1 MSDTNS
7 DVIVQLVWYSSAVLL
22 LMTVLLLLL
31 TLFMHYEREQHEKSR
46 QQASDQWTPI
56 LFSWIYSPE
65 EQTGPLPAL
74 DAERFGFVV
83 QLWLQL
89 EQTVRGSA
97 SSRLAELAQRL
108 NLVPVMKQ
116 WLHGYSTEKKLTAI
130 MALGIVQDKSAFSDL
145 LPHVLDKH
153 TIFSLVAAR
162 ALLAIDAKM
171 GLPVV
176 LSQIHR
182 DDWSVSRLAGLLVR
196 LPHDLVVR
204 SLTDCAEKATAK
216 ELRRLIKLMHI
227 LSPIDS
233 QPMSLLALQNYP
245 DEMELLA
252 TACASA
258 VSPELL
264 PLLRQQVNNQ
274 HWEVRVQL
282 AKALAR
288 LGDSSDAPLLLQML
302 SDRNWWVR
310 YRSAQ
315 TLLALPGVEK
325 SQLLHWH
332 QQLTDPFAIAILS
345 QVMEEQQRQQ
355 QGRT

>member
-1 MSDTNS
+1 MSDTDSN
-7 DVIVQLVWYSSAVLL
+7 VIVQLVWYSSAVLL
-22 LMTVLLLLL
+22 VMTILLLSL
-31 TLFMHYEREQHEKSR
+31 TLFMHYERRKREKNR
-46 QQASDQWTPI
+46 QLATELWTPV

-65 EQTGPLPAL
+65 ENTGPLPEL

-97 SSRLAELAQRL
+97 STRLGELAQRL
-108 NLVPVMKQ
+108 NLIPVMKQ
-116 WLHGYSTEKKLTAI
+116 WLHGYSTDKKLTAI
-130 MALGIVQDKSAFSDL
+130 MALGIVQDKSAFADL
-145 LPHVLDKH
+145 IPHVLDRR

-162 ALLAIDAKM
+162 ALLAIDPKL
-171 GLPVV
+171 GLPVI

-182 DDWSVSRLAGLLVR
+182 EDWSVSRLAGLLVR
-196 LPHDLVVR
+196 LPHDLMVR
-204 SLTDCAEKATAK
+204 SINDCAEKATAV

-233 QPMSLLALQNYP
+233 QPLIQQALMQYP
-245 DEMELLA
+245 DEMELLI
-252 TACASA
+252 TAFSSA
-258 VSPELL
+258 VSPDVL
-264 PLLRQQVNNQ
+264 PLLREQVGNP

-302 SDRNWWVR
+302 SDSNWWVR

-315 TLLALPGVEK
+315 SLLALPGIEAEQV
-325 SQLLHWH
+325 QLWH
-332 QQLTDPFAIAILS
+332 QQLTDPFAVAILS
-345 QVMEEQQRQQ
+345 QVKEEQQRQQ
-355 QGRT
+355 QRRT

>member
-7 DVIVQLVWYSSAVLL
+7 EVIVQLVWYSSAGFL
-22 LMTVLLLLL
+22 LMTLLLLAL
-31 TLFMHYEREQHEKSR
+31 TLFMHYERQQREKNR
-46 QQASDQWTPI
+46 QQASEVWTPI
-56 LFSWIYSPE
+56 LFSWIYSPD
-65 EQTGPLPAL
+65 EQTGDLPQL

-97 SSRLAELAQRL
+97 SNRLAELAQRL
-108 NLVPVMKQ
+108 DLVPVMKQ
-116 WLHGYSTEKKLTAI
+116 WLHGYNTEKKLTAI
-130 MALGIVQDKSAFSDL
+130 MALGMVQDKSAFADL
-145 LPHVLDKH
+145 LPHVLDKR

-162 ALLAIDAKM
+162 ALLAIDAKL
-171 GLPVV
+171 GLPVI

-196 LPHDLVVR
+196 LPHDLMVR
-204 SLTDCAEKATAK
+204 SLTECADKATAK

-227 LSPIDS
+227 LSPLDS
-233 QPMSLLALQNYP
+233 QPMILLALQKYP
-245 DEMELLA
+245 NEMELLT

-258 VSPELL
+258 VSPDLL
-264 PLLRQQVNNQ
+264 PLLRQQVNNP

-288 LGDSSDAPLLLQML
+288 LGDSSDAGLLIQML
-302 SDRNWWVR
+302 SDPNWWVR

-315 TLLALPGVEK
+315 TLVNLPGVTLE
-325 SQLLHWH
+325 QLQYWQL
-332 QQLTDPFAIAILS
+332 QLTDPFSREILA

>member
-1 MSDTNS
+1 VSDTDS

-22 LMTVLLLLL
+22 LMTLLLLAL
-31 TLFMHYEREQHEKSR
+31 TLFMHYERRQRDKSR
-46 QQASDQWTPI
+46 QQATEQWTPI

-65 EQTGPLPAL
+65 ENTGPLPEL
-74 DAERFGFVV
+74 NAERFGFVV

-108 NLVPVMKQ
+108 KLIPVMKQ
-116 WLHGYSTEKKLTAI
+116 WLHGYSTDKKLTAI
-130 MALGIVQDKSAFSDL
+130 MALGIVQEKSAFADL
-145 LPHVLDKH
+145 IPHVLDKR

-162 ALLAIDAKM
+162 ALLAIDPKL
-171 GLPVV
+171 GLPVI

-196 LPHDLVVR
+196 LPHALMVR
-204 SLTDCAEKATAK
+204 SITECAEKATAK
-216 ELRRLIKLMHI
+216 ELRRLIKLIHI

-233 QPMSLLALQNYP
+233 QPLIQQALVQYP
-245 DEMELLA
+245 NEMELLT
-252 TACASA
+252 TAFSSA
-258 VSPELL
+258 VSPDLL
-264 PLLRQQVNNQ
+264 PLLRQQVDNPQ
-274 HWEVRVQL
+274 WEVRVQL

-288 LGDSSDAPLLLQML
+288 LGDCSDAPLLLKML
-302 SDRNWWVR
+302 SDPNWWVR

-315 TLLALPGVEK
+315 SLIALPGVEDE
-325 SQLLHWH
+325 QLQLWQ
-332 QQLTDPFAIAILS
+332 QQLTDPFAIAILL
-345 QVMEEQQRQQ
+345 QVKEEQQRQQ

>member
-1 MSDTNS
+1 MSDTHS

-22 LMTVLLLLL
+22 VMTLLLLLL
-31 TLFMHYEREQHEKSR
+31 TLFMHYERQQREKNR
-46 QQASDQWTPI
+46 QQAAEQWTPV

-65 EQTGPLPAL
+65 DNTGPLPEL

-97 SSRLAELAQRL
+97 STRLAELAQRL
-108 NLVPVMKQ
+108 NLIPVMKQ
-116 WLHGYSTEKKLTAI
+116 WLHGYSIDKKLTAI
-130 MALGIVQDKSAFSDL
+130 MALGIVQDKSTFADL
-145 LPHVLDKH
+145 IPHVLDKR

-162 ALLAIDAKM
+162 SLLAIDPKL
-171 GLPVV
+171 GLPVI

-196 LPHDLVVR
+196 LPHDLMVR
-204 SLTDCAEKATAK
+204 SIHDCAEKATAR

-227 LSPIDS
+227 LSPFDC
-233 QPMSLLALQNYP
+233 QPMIQQALEQYP
-245 DEMELLA
+245 DEMELLT
-252 TACASA
+252 TAFASA
-258 VSPELL
+258 VSPDLL
-264 PLLRQQVNNQ
+264 PLLRQQVNNSQ
-274 HWEVRVQL
+274 WEVRVQL

-288 LGDSSDAPLLLQML
+288 LGDSSDAPLLLKML
-302 SDRNWWVR
+302 SDPSWWVR

-315 TLLALPGVEK
+315 SLMALPGVDFQQV
-325 SQLLHWH
+325 QLWQ
-332 QQLTDPFAIAILS
+332 QQLTDPFAIAILA